1 MELSGQNVTIIVVA
15 LALVALLL
23 YALYKGRN
31 AKVTSRFGGNEIGV
45 ELGGAP
51 TSTASEGAPAARAA
65 AGFGHISHN
74 ALLQNAKLSG
84 NQQIHVGHDVGTSS
98 PPQSGK
104 KDS

>member
-1 MELSGQNVTIIVVA
+1 MKLSGQNVTIIVVA

-31 AKVTSRFGGNEIGV
+31 ARVMSKFGGNEIGV

-51 TSTASEGAPAARAA
+51 TSAASEGAPGTRAA
-65 AGFGHISHN
+65 AGFGDISHN
-74 ALLQNAKLSG
+74 ALLENAKLRG
-84 NQQIHVGHDVGTSS
+84 NQQIHVGHEVGTSS
-98 PPQSGK
+98 PPQPGE